1 MMAASQNVLVIGAG
15 LAGIE
20 ASLVLASAGRKVY
33 LVERRAHFGGSVV
46 RSEEV
51 FPDLECATCM
61 IAPKQSDLMA
71 HPDIVLMTL
80 TELVGLEGEAGGFR
94 ARFVRRARY
103 VSLENCIGC
112 NACFEPCPVSVPNEF
127 EEGLSERKAISLPAA
142 GILPNAPAIDM
153 GCCLRAKGE
162 ECTACR
168 DACMFEAIDFEDR
181 DETVE
186 LDVGAVVVATG
197 YRLGDG
203 REFADFGMG
212 RVGNVF
218 GAFEFERLRAS
229 NGPTEGEIRTR
240 EGEKPKK
247 IGLIHCVGRGEKGY
261 CSQVCCRYLAKFAR
275 YAFDKL
281 PGVEVHEFVREVSV
295 PGKQSER
302 FFEATRSAGA
312 GIIRASVLRVEDN
325 GDHGAR
331 IRYVEG
337 GSEKSAEVDM
347 AVLAQPMVPAD
358 GTAEL
363 AGLLG
368 IETDEFGFFRTEG
381 TEPAATTRP
390 GVFVAGCAEGPKDM
404 QSVVVQAEAA
414 AAGVL
419 MMGSGQ
425 DG

>member
-1 MMAASQNVLVIGAG
+1 MAASQDVLVIGAG

-33 LVERRAHFGGSVV
+33 LVEHRAHFGGSVV

-51 FPDLECATCM
+51 FPELECATCM

-71 HPDIVLMTL
+71 HPNIVLMTL

-94 ARFVRRARY
+94 ARLVRRARF

-142 GILPNAPAIDM
+142 GMLPNAPAIDM

-168 DACMFEAIDFEDR
+168 DACMFEAIVFEDK

-229 NGPTEGEIRTR
+229 NGPTGGEILTR

-247 IGLIHCVGRGEKGY
+247 IGLIHCVGRDEKGY

-281 PGVEVHEFVREVSV
+281 PGAEVLEFVREISV
-295 PGKQSER
+295 PGKQSEK

-312 GIIRASVLRVEDN
+312 SIIRASGLRVEGND
-325 GDHGAR
+325 DHGVR

-337 GSEKSAEVDM
+337 GSEKSAEFDM
-347 AVLAQPMVPAD
+347 AVLAPPMVPAE

-381 TEPAATTRP
+381 AEPAAATRP
-390 GVFVAGCAEGPKDM
+390 GVFVAGCGEGPKDM
-404 QSVVVQAEAA
+404 QSVVVQAQAA
-414 AAGVL
+414 ASGVL
-419 MMGSGQ
+419 MMESGQ